1 VELIKRRADVTI
13 INESP
18 KPYED
23 ALMMKKLIIKLQH
36 ESRPYNTSSF

>member
-1 VELIKRRADVTI
+1 LELIKHRVDVTI

-23 ALMMKKLIIKLQH
+23 ALMMKKLILKLQH
-36 ESRPYNTSSF
+36 ESGSSS